1 MFENFFPNISY
12 FAIIIIFFTVLLGGF
27 LRGFVGFGSN
37 LLTVPIVAYFLTPID
52 AVVLVHVMDVPITIY
67 LMKKTLKTC
76 DLKTTG
82 PMVAGLILTVPIGM
96 LLLVIIDPNIMRVVI
111 AVVILLLVI
120 LLASGL
126 KIKGVI
132 SRKITIL
139 TGLIGGVVHGISG
152 SGGPPFV
159 TVLLS
164 KNDDPTT
171 TRGNIWLILN
181 SLTIVGLIVL
191 IYYDSISF
199 IMLKFS
205 LLLVP
210 LYLIFTYVG
219 ILCFNKFGNEYFRK
233 AALFLL
239 DLIAIVTII
248 TSL

>member
-12 FAIIIIFFTVLLGGF
+12 LAIIIIFFTVLLGGF

-67 LMKKTLKTC
+67 LMKKTFKTC

-82 PMVAGLILTVPIGM
+82 PMVSGLILTVQIGM
-96 LLLVIIDPNIMRVVI
+96 
-111 AVVILLLVI
+111 LLLVI

-239 DLIAIVTII
+239 ALIAIVTII